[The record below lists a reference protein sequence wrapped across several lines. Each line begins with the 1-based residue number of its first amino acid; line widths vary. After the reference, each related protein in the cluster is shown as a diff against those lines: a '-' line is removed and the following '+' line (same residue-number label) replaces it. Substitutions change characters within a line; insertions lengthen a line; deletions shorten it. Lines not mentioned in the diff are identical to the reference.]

1 MDESKVGDAVAAIQ
15 QTIADRDLKE
25 QAAAHRKDIIE
36 ISTKTFDKAQS
47 YTNIVIIGGYAG
59 TFTVWAN
66 VKTSLSQQ
74 ANVWVAAMLLFSLTV
89 FVAWE
94 VASMIVR
101 ATMFS
106 NMQAL
111 ARPKDA
117 DDFFAAVA
125 EFKTKQDRYSLLTM
139 KIWPLVL
146 VATIVPAVAAIS
158 LLGYNFFALLVGW
171 PVRPA

>member
-1 MDESKVGDAVAAIQ
+1 VDDKQPIERLADLERA
-15 QTIADRDLKE
+15 TADRELRE
-25 QAAAHRKDIIE
+25 QTAARQKDIVE
-36 ISTKTFDKAQS
+36 LSTKTFDKAQS

-59 TFTVWAN
+59 AFTVWSNVKASLSATAN
-66 VKTSLSQQ
+66 VSI
-74 ANVWVAAMLLFSLTV
+74 AAMLLFSLTV

-94 VASMIVR
+94 IASMIVR

-106 NMQAL
+106 NMQGLAQPKSPDAFVAAL
-111 ARPKDA
+111 A
-117 DDFFAAVA
+117 
-125 EFKTKQDRYSLLTM
+125 EYKTKQDRFSLLTM

-146 VATIVPAVAAIS
+146 IATIVPAIAAIG